1 MASCPP
7 YAFVVSHLV
16 DTMAKGLALSSS
28 LRARFRHGCALM
40 AVALLAAAVPSA
52 LGRGSSAAAS
62 CDLFQGRWVADA
74 SYPMYDAS
82 SCPFVPDVFDC
93 RRNGRPDS
101 TYLKLRWSPSGC
113 RLPMFDGL
121 DFLQRWR
128 GKTVMFVGDSLSMN
142 QWVSLACML
151 HAAAPDPA
159 RVSFSKGDPVSSVR
173 FEDYDLSVV
182 LYFSRFLVDVVEED
196 GGRVLKLD
204 SMQAAS
210 SWLGAHL
217 LVFNTWH
224 WWTYRGASQ
233 VWDYMQEGNRTY
245 RDMDRLASFSKG
257 LSTWASWVDANVD
270 TALTRVVYQGVS
282 PSHYMS
288 KEQESDG
295 AAPASGGCFQQTR
308 PLQVATDG
316 DEAAFPEQVVVR
328 GMIASMSTP
337 VSLLDVTALSQLRID
352 AHPSVYGGPGRDGMD
367 CTHWC
372 IAGLPD
378 AWNHILYA
386 MLLDQ
391 R

>member
-1 MASCPP
+1 MGQE
-7 YAFVVSHLV
+7 
-16 DTMAKGLALSSS
+16 DLALPS
-28 LRARFRHGCALM
+28 LRARFRHGCAL
-40 AVALLAAAVPSA
+40 AAILVLAAAAAPSVA
-52 LGRGSSAAAS
+52 DGSS

-74 SYPMYDAS
+74 SYPLYDAA

-93 RRNGRPDS
+93 RRNGRPDAA
-101 TYLKLRWSPSGC
+101 YLKFRWSPAAC
-113 RLPMFDGL
+113 RLPRFDGL
-121 DFLQRWR
+121 EFLETWR

-159 RVSFSKGDPVSSVR
+159 RVSFSTGDPVSSVR
-173 FEDYDLSVV
+173 FEDYDLSMV
-182 LYFSRFLVDVVEED
+182 LYFSRFLVDVVQED
-196 GGRVLKLD
+196 VGRVLKLD
-204 SMQAAS
+204 SMQGAG

-224 WWTYRGASQ
+224 WWTYKGASQ

-245 RDMDRLASFSKG
+245 NDMDRLAAFSKG
-257 LSTWASWVDANVD
+257 LATWARWVDDNVD
-270 TALTRVVYQGVS
+270 ASLTRVIYQGVS
-282 PSHYMS
+282 PSHYTS

-308 PLQVATDG
+308 PRQVATDG
-316 DEAAFPEQVVVR
+316 DERVSPEQVVVR
-328 GMIASMSTP
+328 GLIASMSTP
-337 VSLLDVTALSQLRID
+337 VSLLDITSLSQLRID

-378 AWNHILYA
+378 AWNHILNA
-386 MLLDQ
+386 MLLQ
-391 R
+391 HA

>member
-1 MASCPP
+1 
-7 YAFVVSHLV
+7 
-16 DTMAKGLALSSS
+16 MAKGLALSS
-28 LRARFRHGCALM
+28 LRARFRHGCPLM
-40 AVALLAAAVPSA
+40 AVVVLLAAAMPSVA
-52 LGRGSSAAAS
+52 AADTGSGGSSGPAAAS
-62 CDLFQGRWVADA
+62 CDLFRGRWVADA

-101 TYLKLRWSPSGC
+101 TYLKLRWSPAAC
-113 RLPMFDGL
+113 RLPRFDGL
-121 DFLQRWR
+121 DFLERWR

-159 RVSFSKGDPVSSVR
+159 RVSFTKGDPVSSVR

-182 LYFSRFLVDVVEED
+182 LYFSRFLVDVVEEED

-204 SMQAAS
+204 SMQAAA

-224 WWTYRGASQ
+224 WWTYKGASQ
-233 VWDYMQEGNRTY
+233 VWDYIQEGDRRY
-245 RDMDRLASFSKG
+245 RDMNRLAAFSKG
-257 LSTWASWVDANVD
+257 LSTWARWVDANVD
-270 TALTRVVYQGVS
+270 TSLTRVIYQGVS
-282 PSHYMS
+282 PSHYTS

-295 AAPASGGCFQQTR
+295 AAPASGGCFQRTR
-308 PLQVATDG
+308 PSQVATDG

-328 GMIASMSTP
+328 GTIASMATP

-352 AHPSVYGGPGRDGMD
+352 AHPSVYGGPGREGMD

>member
-7 YAFVVSHLV
+7 CAFLVSHRV
-16 DTMAKGLALSSS
+16 EAMAKGLALSSS

-40 AVALLAAAVPSA
+40 AIVLLAEAV
-52 LGRGSSAAAS
+52 LGRGSSAAGS

-74 SYPMYDAS
+74 SYPMYDAA

-101 TYLKLRWSPSGC
+101 TYLKLRWSPAGC
-113 RLPMFDGL
+113 RLPRFDGL
-121 DFLQRWR
+121 DFLRRWR

-142 QWVSLACML
+142 QWASLACML

-182 LYFSRFLVDVVEED
+182 LYFSRFLVDVAEVD

-233 VWDYMQEGNRTY
+233 VYAR
-245 RDMDRLASFSKG
+245 S
-257 LSTWASWVDANVD
+257 LS
-270 TALTRVVYQGVS
+270 
-282 PSHYMS
+282 
-288 KEQESDG
+288 
-295 AAPASGGCFQQTR
+295 
-308 PLQVATDG
+308 
-316 DEAAFPEQVVVR
+316 
-328 GMIASMSTP
+328 
-337 VSLLDVTALSQLRID
+337 
-352 AHPSVYGGPGRDGMD
+352 
-367 CTHWC
+367 
-372 IAGLPD
+372 
-378 AWNHILYA
+378 LY
-386 MLLDQ
+386 L
-391 R
+391 